1 MNNAAPTALIL
12 GGTGRTGSLLAG
24 KLARRGIAARTASR
38 HGADVRFDW
47 DAPATHADV
56 LAGDV
61 EKVTGRPP
69 ATFRGFAERNA
80 GAWTLAAK

>member
-12 GGTGRTGSLLAG
+12 GGIGRAGSLLAG

-47 DAPATHADV
+47 DAPATHA
-56 LAGDV
+56 GDV

-69 ATFRGFAERNA
+69 ATFRGFAERNV
-80 GAWTLAAK
+80 GAWKLAAK